1 MIGNIAQK
9 ISKQNISR
17 GSTSE
22 KLILNWRHYHSNTS
36 TNTLYDNGMSTAF
49 PYAYG
54 TIPVPF
60 DCYVSSISVAANKY
74 STYGTPDGNTSTAYV
89 YKNLNTLVAS
99 KSLSYTP
106 SEGMILTFDF
116 DTTAPI
122 NAGEKIT
129 IRWYANG
136 MWRYM
141 ATTIIITER

>member
-9 ISKQNISR
+9 IAKQSISR
-17 GSTSE
+17 GNATE
-22 KLILNWRHYHSNTS
+22 KLLINWRHYHTNTA
-36 TNTLYDNGMSTAF
+36 TNTLYDNGMTTAF

-60 DCYVSSISVAANKY
+60 DCYVSSVSVTANKY
-74 STYGTPDGNTSTAYV
+74 STYGTPDGTTSTAYV

-106 SEGMILTFDF
+106 SEGMTLTFDF

-136 MWRYM
+136 WWRYM
-141 ATTIIITER
+141 ASTIIITER